1 MKNKIKLPSMR
12 TANLVVKELSNEIL
26 IYDLEKNKAFC
37 LNETARLIMDE
48 CDGVKSIDEAAESLN
63 RKLKA
68 GISEEMIWMVIEQLK
83 NANFI
88 KQEYEIPVQ
97 TTRVT
102 RRKILQSAATL
113 GIALPIITSLVAP
126 TAAHAQSN
134 CLGGEQ
140 SCINENDTSCCQGFI
155 CVNVESGPTGFLCL
169 GCVPLGNPCSGEGA
183 RCCQGFCINTESGPT
198 SFQCV
203 LPS

>member
-83 NANFI
+83 TPISLNKNTKFLF
-88 KQEYEIPVQ
+88 KLLE
-97 TTRVT
+97 
-102 RRKILQSAATL
+102 
-113 GIALPIITSLVAP
+113 LPAEKFCNQPLRLV
-126 TAAHAQSN
+126 
-134 CLGGEQ
+134 L
-140 SCINENDTSCCQGFI
+140 
-155 CVNVESGPTGFLCL
+155 
-169 GCVPLGNPCSGEGA
+169 
-183 RCCQGFCINTESGPT
+183 RCP
-198 SFQCV
+198 
-203 LPS
+203 